1 VSIDDQKDHRPEAD
15 ERSKDADRGACP
27 STVGESSLPATS
39 DAGAVMHTRRS
50 ILTRGAKL
58 LVYAAPVIQLVRPTQ
73 ALAASGM
80 SVTS

>member
-1 VSIDDQKDHRPEAD
+1 VSMDHQSDHRPKAD
-15 ERSKDADRGACP
+15 ERSRSADRDIRP
-27 STVGESSLPATS
+27 STEGELAPPARS
-39 DAGAVMHTRRS
+39 GAGEMMHTRRA